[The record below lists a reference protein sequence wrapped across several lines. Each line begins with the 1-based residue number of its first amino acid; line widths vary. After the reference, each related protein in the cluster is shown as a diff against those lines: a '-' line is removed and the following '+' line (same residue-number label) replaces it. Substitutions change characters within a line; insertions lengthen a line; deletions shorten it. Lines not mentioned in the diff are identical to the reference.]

1 MITEEKK
8 KALKEL
14 NTMIEQFADEHDIGV
29 FAIASVIE
37 EGEESPDQ
45 AAGAVL
51 IGTAKY
57 LTSAIT
63 ACMLSNPMINA
74 ILTTA
79 VNCADEVE
87 YNKFNV
93 TKG

>member
-8 KALKEL
+8 KALEEL
-14 NTMIEQFADEHDIGV
+14 NRMIEQFADEHDIGV

-37 EGEESPDQ
+37 EGKESTDQ
-45 AAGAVL
+45 AVGAVL

-57 LTSAIT
+57 LTSAII
-63 ACMLSNPMINA
+63 ACMRSNPMINA

-79 VNCADEVE
+79 VNCADEVK
-87 YNKFNV
+87 YNNLM
-93 TKG
+93 